1 MPTGLKM
8 PQENEAR
15 LRELQ
20 FAAPRKLEGE
30 HAIFLVLV
38 AMHGHP
44 IVFRLSDFVE
54 ETNGQY
60 SRFEMR
66 FPVELKNILD
76 TCDLIVWGWEEQL
89 MLLNASYQ
97 NDPNWTYT
105 KAGSTLKR
113 TVAEDWT
120 TLDVAVINRFSE
132 FGKIPTTTVK
142 EFYDTRKNRDLLCV
156 LEKLVNDPGYV
167 KGHVNRAV
175 HRVGGLEHH
184 LSVAAGFV
192 GPGMLRS
199 DLNNPENDIITVMV
213 MRAQGIWYYLIAEI
227 LYHPHWLAT
236 QYQPAKDPLQARG
249 RMRSLINF
257 VRDKLKQ
264 VRMRI
269 DKVTNPYRETP
280 HQFIT
285 LMKAA
290 GGDILGT
297 LEPYVLDMEVTMII
311 DCFFTMPGTTMPRG
325 FFDQWL
331 WNHARRRRGCESHM
345 DLIRNLLQQ
354 QASLR
359 GNGWRYAQVQ
369 QALQT
374 FVDWYITIAVARL
387 YEDVYTLCYFITKGY
402 IWPPMRTRAMYIRER
417 MDIHYP

>member
-1 MPTGLKM
+1 M
-8 PQENEAR
+8 
-15 LRELQ
+15 
-20 FAAPRKLEGE
+20 
-30 HAIFLVLV
+30 
-38 AMHGHP
+38 
-44 IVFRLSDFVE
+44 
-54 ETNGQY
+54 
-60 SRFEMR
+60 
-66 FPVELKNILD
+66 
-76 TCDLIVWGWEEQL
+76 WGWEEQL

-113 TVAEDWT
+113 SVAEDWT

-132 FGKIPTTTVK
+132 FGNIPTTTVK
-142 EFYDTRKNRDLLCV
+142 EFYDTRKNRDLLSV

-257 VRDKLKQ
+257 IRDKLKQ

-285 LMKAA
+285 
-290 GGDILGT
+290 
-297 LEPYVLDMEVTMII
+297 
-311 DCFFTMPGTTMPRG
+311 
-325 FFDQWL
+325 
-331 WNHARRRRGCESHM
+331 
-345 DLIRNLLQQ
+345 
-354 QASLR
+354 
-359 GNGWRYAQVQ
+359 
-369 QALQT
+369 
-374 FVDWYITIAVARL
+374 
-387 YEDVYTLCYFITKGY
+387 
-402 IWPPMRTRAMYIRER
+402 
-417 MDIHYP
+417 